1 MALSKQTQSNRST
14 TDPLSHG
21 IQLDPI
27 HRDSITYPLQPRRS
41 SLAPAASSAMSRTAG
56 QGKKVAK
63 QKPLSS
69 SQINTRSLPP
79 LRETMPNNDGDG
91 SPHFNGWMTIWG
103 EERPQKDMGTC
114 CIGFW
119 FPPAL
124 YGKTHWRLQ
133 QVSAGKNPDDHEWK
147 FSQGCN
153 GACWTMSALSGMGGQ
168 YSSIPILLALFIS

>member
-1 MALSKQTQSNRST
+1 MASSKQTQPKRSPI
-14 TDPLSHG
+14 DPLFQG
-21 IQLDPI
+21 IHLDPI

-41 SLAPAASSAMSRTAG
+41 SLTHFPTPLRTG
-56 QGKKVAK
+56 GPGKKVARE
-63 QKPLSS
+63 KPLSS

-79 LRETMPNNDGDG
+79 LREAMPTNDGEG
-91 SPHFNGWMTIWG
+91 SPHFNRWMTIWG
-103 EERPQKDMGTC
+103 EEGSQKDMGTC
-114 CIGFW
+114 CMGFW

-153 GACWTMSALSGMGGQ
+153 GACWTMSALSGMGG
-168 YSSIPILLALFIS
+168 